1 MTADKEPR
9 SPLDY
14 WAAKA
19 SREVMFVMMLGW
31 NLDGREGNQARME
44 PVCWGWRSRQ
54 WARAEAP
61 HILLPLTQGVRD
73 NVKVYWSG
81 KCATDMH
88 RHRSLPQ
95 DAGWCPGVSSAGI
108 PSPPM
113 AALSQTACDSWGHHL
128 QGRCLF
134 QRKAL
139 FSASKTNSYWNLS
152 DFSKST
158 IKAHTSRPRYHVTM
172 QVQKAPGDGGRV
184 GVGMKQL
191 CARVFISF
199 NVSK

>member
-9 SPLDY
+9 SPLDC

-81 KCATDMH
+81 KCATDKH

-113 AALSQTACDSWGHHL
+113 AALSQTACGLLRPSFAREMPLPEKGFVFSIQNKFVLESFW
-128 QGRCLF
+128 LF
-134 QRKAL
+134 QIH
-139 FSASKTNSYWNLS
+139 N
-152 DFSKST
+152 
-158 IKAHTSRPRYHVTM
+158 
-172 QVQKAPGDGGRV
+172 
-184 GVGMKQL
+184 
-191 CARVFISF
+191 
-199 NVSK
+199 